1 MTKFILFFLFSAL
14 TFGQTN
20 TYNVSFENPVH
31 HEAFININFPN
42 LRNNNLTVMM
52 SRSSPGRYALHEFAK
67 NVYNLKATNSKG
79 EILTVDRP
87 DPYSWEVKGH
97 DGTVNLSYTLFA
109 DRADGT
115 YSQVDETHAH
125 FNIPATF
132 MYAKELEH
140 RPIEINFNTPEN
152 LNWKIAT
159 QLKEIDPDTYYAPDL
174 YYFMDS
180 PIELSDFDLREFEIN
195 GQIIRFALHH
205 QGSGEEFNQ
214 YFKQVK
220 RIVEQEKMVFGELP
234 NYDYGKYTFLACYMP
249 NVSGDGMEHRNS
261 TVLTDVTSLAD
272 GGMKENIGTVS
283 HEYLH
288 SWNVERI
295 RPSDLEPFDFSKT
308 NMSGSLWFAEG
319 FTSYYTNLILNRA
332 QIISPEDYVE
342 SLNKNFNY
350 VWNSPARAYFNP
362 VEMSYQAPFV
372 DAATSVDPVNRE
384 NTFISYY
391 SYGSV
396 LGLALDLSLREKGQT
411 LDDFM
416 KLMWL
421 TYGKTEISYTLQD
434 LQKTLGTFAGETFA
448 SHFFDNYIYKS
459 EMPDYRKL
467 FELVGLNIIQKKN
480 EPYFGAPL
488 KNGENTVVISGNPNK
503 NSPAYNALLSNGDEL
518 KSIDTTILSDLDDW
532 KAIIK
537 NKRPGDT
544 VEIGYVRNGI
554 ERKTSLSFSEGQT
567 YSISIDNNANKTA
580 IERRQNWLK
589 RSENFNKI

>member
-1 MTKFILFFLFSAL
+1 
-14 TFGQTN
+14 
-20 TYNVSFENPVH
+20 
-31 HEAFININFPN
+31 
-42 LRNNNLTVMM
+42 MM

-79 EILTVDRP
+79 EILKVDRP
-87 DPYSWEVKGH
+87 DPYSWEIKGH

-109 DRADGT
+109 NRADGT
-115 YSQVDETHAH
+115 YSQVDDTHAH
-125 FNIPATF
+125 LNIPATF
-132 MYAKELEH
+132 MYAKDLEH
-140 RPIEINFNTPEN
+140 RPIEINFNIPPH

-180 PIELSDFDLREFEIN
+180 PIEISDFDLRDFEIN

-205 QGSGEEFNQ
+205 QGNEEDFNQ
-214 YFKQVK
+214 YFEQVKQV
-220 RIVEQEKMVFGELP
+220 VEQEKMVFGELP
-234 NYDYGKYTFLACYMP
+234 NYDYSKYTFLACYMP

-261 TVLTDVTSLAD
+261 TVLTDVTSLAN
-272 GGMKENIGTVS
+272 GGMEENIGTVS
-283 HEYLH
+283 HEFLH

-295 RPSDLEPFDFSKT
+295 RPSSLEPFDFSKA

-319 FTSYYTNLILNRA
+319 FTSYYTNLILCRA
-332 QIISPEDYVE
+332 QIISPEEYVE

-350 VWNSPARAYFNP
+350 VWNSPARANFNS

-372 DAATSVDPVNRE
+372 DAAASIDPVNRE
-384 NTFISYY
+384 NAFISYY

-396 LGLALDLSLREKGQT
+396 LGLALDLSLREKGRT

-448 SHFFDNYIYKS
+448 SHFFNNYIFKS
-459 EMPDYRKL
+459 EIPDYQKL
-467 FELVGLNIIQKKN
+467 FDLVGLSIIQKKN
-480 EPYFGAPL
+480 EPYFGVSL
-488 KNGENTVVISGNPNK
+488 KNEGNTVVVSGNPNK

-518 KSIDTTILSDLDDW
+518 KSIDTTVLSNLDDW
-532 KAIIK
+532 NAIVK

-544 VEIGYVRNGI
+544 VEIRYLRNGI
-554 ERKTSLSFSEGQT
+554 EKKTSLTFSEDQT
-567 YSISIDNNANKTA
+567 YLISIDNNANKAA

-589 RSENFNKI
+589 SRGNSNKI